1 MKLLVVE
8 DDTLLGQMLAAIL
21 SNLNY
26 AVEVAL
32 DGEQAWDLIQ
42 CYSYDL
48 ILLDVLLPSL
58 DGISLCR
65 RVRDAGLQM
74 PILLVTGCNDSHEKA
89 VGLNAGA
96 DDYVVKPFD
105 EEELVARVHALL
117 RRGAV
122 SSQPILEHGDLR
134 LYPVNC
140 EVTYRNE
147 ILTLTPKEY
156 ALLELFMRNSKRLF
170 SCGMILEQLWSYD
183 DVPGEEAVRTHIKGL
198 RQKFKAAGAE
208 TDLIETV
215 YGIGYRLKTVQKSK
229 TLTPNETTSNLKAK
243 QKTLLGVAEIWQK
256 YKGRVTEQVNILA
269 QAAFCLVNKNL
280 DIELRDEALREAH
293 TLAGSL
299 ASFGFPEGS
308 KIAAQ
313 LEKLLKVKSLIDDD
327 VTKFGTLVKALQQA
341 IEPSP
346 LSTSV
351 IEEVEEVQD
360 ERAIARIL
368 VVDDDPKI
376 LAVLGTLLAPW
387 GLQVFTL
394 ENPQNFYNTLQ
405 TVKPDLVILDIEMP
419 QISGI
424 ELCQQVRNDSDWSD
438 LPILFLTVHNDAGI
452 INQVFTVGADDFVS
466 KPIIGPE
473 LVTRILNRLERN
485 KLRRKHAQADIR
497 HVNRMLKAMQ
507 TCNKS
512 LLRAQNELDLL
523 RDICNTLTEIGKY
536 KSVWVG
542 FVESEE
548 PLNIVSVASS
558 GSTETD
564 DLLNVATNAVTS
576 ARTCVF
582 KLEKNIAVS
591 IPLIWK
597 QKAFGIINIF
607 GDADTCDT
615 EFIKQLEQLTDDLAY
630 GIISLRREQERT
642 NELVQVNQTLQCELE
657 RRLQMQEALRNS
669 QALFA
674 GIVSIADDAII
685 SIDAQ
690 QCITLFNSGAERI
703 FGYLASEVLGQPLDL
718 LLPQRYTKV
727 HRRHVSEFE
736 TSPNQSRKM
745 GERREIYGKRKD
757 GTEFA
762 AEASISKLKLGNETV
777 YTVYLQDVSDRKQ
790 IERMK
795 NEFISVVSHELR
807 TPLTSIHGSLGML
820 ASGLL
825 KPDSQ
830 QSQRLLQIATDST
843 ERLVRLINDILDI
856 ERIESGRVKMS
867 KQTCNAA
874 DLITEAVNVIQ
885 PLAEKAGIVLSV
897 TKLSVNVWVDSDR
910 IVQTLTNLLS
920 NAIKFSKPDTT
931 VWLEAQ
937 KQDKEV
943 LFIVK
948 DNGRGIPEDK
958 LEIIFERFQQ
968 LDASDARRQ
977 DGTGLGLAICKSII
991 QQHNGNIW
999 VESTLGEGSTFYF
1012 NIPFE

>member
-8 DDTLLGQMLAAIL
+8 DDTLFGQMLAAIL

-26 AVEVAL
+26 AVEVAI
-32 DGEQAWDLIQ
+32 DGEEAWNLIE

-65 RVRDAGLQM
+65 RIRSSGKQM

-96 DDYVVKPFD
+96 DDYIVKPVD
-105 EEELVARVHALL
+105 SEELVARVHALL

-122 SSQPILEHGDLR
+122 SSQPVLEHGDLR

-140 EVTYRNE
+140 EVTYCNE

-170 SCGMILEQLWSYD
+170 SCGMILEQLWSYH
-183 DVPGEEAVRTHIKGL
+183 DVPSEEAVRTHIKGL
-198 RQKFKAAGAE
+198 RQKLKAAGAE

-215 YGIGYRLKTVQKSK
+215 YGIGYRLKAIQKSK
-229 TLTPNETTSNLKAK
+229 LSTPSLKLK
-243 QKTLLGVAEIWQK
+243 QKTLSSVAEIWQK
-256 YKGRVTEQVNILA
+256 YKGRVLEQVNILA
-269 QAAFCLVNKNL
+269 QAALCLINKNL
-280 DIELRDEALREAH
+280 DTELRDEALREAH

-313 LEKLLKVKSLIDDD
+313 LEKLLKVKSLSIDE
-327 VTKFGTLVKALQQA
+327 VNKFGTLVKALQQA
-341 IEPSP
+341 IEPSCEA
-346 LSTSV
+346 TFV
-351 IEEVEEVQD
+351 MDEVELD
-360 ERAIARIL
+360 ERAVAKIL

-376 LAVLGTLLAPW
+376 LAVLETLLAPW
-387 GLQVFTL
+387 GLQVWTL
-394 ENPQNFYNTLQ
+394 ENPQHFHNTLQ

-424 ELCQQVRNDSDWSD
+424 ELCQQVRNDSNWGD
-438 LPILFLTVHNDAGI
+438 LPILFLTVHNDAPI
-452 INQVFTVGADDFVS
+452 INQVFSVGADDFVS

-485 KLRRKHAQADIR
+485 KLRCKHAQADIR
-497 HVNRMLKAMQ
+497 HVNCMLKALSA
-507 TCNKS
+507 CNQS

-523 RDICNTLTEIGKY
+523 LDICNILTEIGKY
-536 KSVWVG
+536 KSVWVD
-542 FVESEE
+542 FVETET
-548 PLNIVSVASS
+548 PLNIVTVTSS
-558 GSTETD
+558 GD
-564 DLLNVATNAVTS
+564 IQRNKLLDIAIKAINTTKTS
-576 ARTCVF
+576 LFEGNTA
-582 KLEKNIAVS
+582 IS
-591 IPLIWK
+591 IPLISK
-597 QKAFGIINIF
+597 QKAFGVINII
-607 GDADTCDT
+607 GEPDALSC
-615 EFIKQLEQLTDDLAY
+615 EFIKQLEQLTADLAY
-630 GIISLRREQERT
+630 SIISLRREQERT
-642 NELVQVNQTLQCELE
+642 NELVKVNQTLQCELFI
-657 RRLQMQEALRNS
+657 RLQMQEALRNS

-685 SIDAQ
+685 SIDSQ

-736 TSPNQSRKM
+736 TSPNPSRKM
-745 GERREIYGKRKD
+745 AERREIYGKRKD
-757 GTEFA
+757 GTEFP
-762 AEASISKLKLGNETV
+762 AEASISKLKLGDGTV

-825 KPDSQ
+825 KPDSE
-830 QSQRLLQIATDST
+830 QSKRLLQIATDST

-874 DLITEAVNVIQ
+874 DLLTEAVNVIQ

-897 TKLSVNVWVDSDR
+897 TKLSVDVWVDPDR

-920 NAIKFSKPDTT
+920 NAIKFSKPNTT
-931 VWLEAQ
+931 VWLEAR
-937 KQDKEV
+937 KQDQEV

-948 DNGRGIPEDK
+948 DLGRGIPEDK

-999 VESTLGEGSTFYF
+999 VESILGEGSTFYF
-1012 NIPFE
+1012 TIPSGV

>member
-8 DDTLLGQMLAAIL
+8 DDTLLGQMLVSIL

-26 AVEVAL
+26 AVEVAR

-65 RVRDAGLQM
+65 RIRDTGLQM

-96 DDYVVKPFD
+96 DDYVVKPFE

-117 RRGAV
+117 RRGAL
-122 SSQPILEHGDLR
+122 SSQPILEYGDLR

-215 YGIGYRLKTVQKSK
+215 YGIGYRLKAVQKFNAS
-229 TLTPNETTSNLKAK
+229 TPNFYTPDLKPK
-243 QKTLLGVAEIWQK
+243 QKTLLAVAEIWQK
-256 YKGRVTEQVNILA
+256 YKGRVLEQVNILA
-269 QAAFCLVNKNL
+269 QAGFCLVNKNL
-280 DIELRDEALREAH
+280 DTELRDKALREAH

-313 LEKLLKVKSLIDDD
+313 LEKLLKAKSLDIDD

-351 IEEVEEVQD
+351 IEEVEEVED
-360 ERAIARIL
+360 ERAVARIL

-387 GLQVFTL
+387 GLQVFPL
-394 ENPQNFYNTLQ
+394 ENPQHFHNTLQ

-419 QISGI
+419 LISGI
-424 ELCQQVRNDSDWSD
+424 ELCQQVRNDSNWSD

-485 KLRRKHAQADIR
+485 ELRRKHAQADIR

-507 TCNKS
+507 ACNKS
-512 LLRAQNELDLL
+512 LLRAQNEVDLL
-523 RDICNTLTEIGKY
+523 KDICNILTEIGKY
-536 KSVWVG
+536 KAVWVG
-542 FVESEE
+542 FIEIEE
-548 PLNIVSVASS
+548 PLSIVTVASS
-558 GSTETD
+558 GNVERNN
-564 DLLNVATNAVTS
+564 LLDVAIKAVTT
-576 ARTCVF
+576 AKTCLF
-582 KLEKNIAVS
+582 KEENSIVVS
-591 IPLIWK
+591 IPLISK
-597 QKAFGIINIF
+597 QKAFGMINIF
-607 GDADTCDT
+607 GEPDTFDT
-615 EFIKQLEQLTDDLAY
+615 EFIKQLEHLTADLAY
-630 GIISLRREQERT
+630 GVISLRREQERT

-703 FGYLASEVLGQPLDL
+703 FGYLASEVLGQSLDL

-727 HRRHVSEFE
+727 HRHHVSEFE

-757 GTEFA
+757 GTEFP

-825 KPDSQ
+825 KPESE

-874 DLITEAVNVIQ
+874 DLITEAFNVIQ
-885 PLAEKAGIVLSV
+885 PLAETAGITLSV

-937 KQDKEV
+937 KREKEV

-999 VESTLGEGSTFYF
+999 VESNLGEGSTFYF
-1012 NIPFE
+1012 NIPLE

>member
-1 MKLLVVE
+1 M
-8 DDTLLGQMLAAIL
+8 
-21 SNLNY
+21 
-26 AVEVAL
+26 
-32 DGEQAWDLIQ
+32 
-42 CYSYDL
+42 
-48 ILLDVLLPSL
+48 
-58 DGISLCR
+58 
-65 RVRDAGLQM
+65 
-74 PILLVTGCNDSHEKA
+74 
-89 VGLNAGA
+89 
-96 DDYVVKPFD
+96 
-105 EEELVARVHALL
+105 
-117 RRGAV
+117 
-122 SSQPILEHGDLR
+122 
-134 LYPVNC
+134 
-140 EVTYRNE
+140 
-147 ILTLTPKEY
+147 
-156 ALLELFMRNSKRLF
+156 
-170 SCGMILEQLWSYD
+170 
-183 DVPGEEAVRTHIKGL
+183 
-198 RQKFKAAGAE
+198 
-208 TDLIETV
+208 
-215 YGIGYRLKTVQKSK
+215 
-229 TLTPNETTSNLKAK
+229 
-243 QKTLLGVAEIWQK
+243 
-256 YKGRVTEQVNILA
+256 
-269 QAAFCLVNKNL
+269 
-280 DIELRDEALREAH
+280 
-293 TLAGSL
+293 
-299 ASFGFPEGS
+299 
-308 KIAAQ
+308 
-313 LEKLLKVKSLIDDD
+313 
-327 VTKFGTLVKALQQA
+327 QQA

-346 LSTSV
+346 LSASV
-351 IEEVEEVQD
+351 IEEVED
-360 ERAIARIL
+360 ERAVARIL

-376 LAVLGTLLAPW
+376 LAVLETLLAPW
-387 GLQVFTL
+387 GLQVWTL

-405 TVKPDLVILDIEMP
+405 TVKPDLVLLDIEMP

-485 KLRRKHAQADIR
+485 KLRRKHAQASLR
-497 HVNRMLKAMQ
+497 HINRMLKALSA
-507 TCNKS
+507 CNKS
-512 LLRAQNELDLL
+512 LLRAQNEVDLL
-523 RDICNTLTEIGKY
+523 RDICNILTEIGKY

-542 FVESEE
+542 FFETEE
-548 PLNIVSVASS
+548 PLSIVSVASS
-558 GSTETD
+558 GNTERTN
-564 DLLNVATNAVTS
+564 LLDVAIKAVTT
-576 ARTCVF
+576 AKTF
-582 KLEKNIAVS
+582 IIKQENNISVS

-597 QKAFGIINIF
+597 QKPFGIINIV
-607 GDADTCDT
+607 GEPDTFDT
-615 EFIKQLEQLTDDLAY
+615 EFIKQLEQLTADLAY

-642 NELVQVNQTLQCELE
+642 NELVKVNQTLQYELE

-669 QALFA
+669 QALFE
-674 GIVSIADDAII
+674 GIVSIASDAII
-685 SIDAQ
+685 SIDSQ

-703 FGYLASEVLGQPLDL
+703 FGYLASEVLGEPLDL
-718 LLPQRYTKV
+718 LLPQRYTKI

-736 TSPNQSRKM
+736 TSPNPSRKM

-757 GTEFA
+757 GTEFP

-867 KQTCNAA
+867 KQICNAA

-897 TKLSVNVWVDSDR
+897 TKLSVDVWVDPDR

-920 NAIKFSKPDTT
+920 NAIKFAKPDTN
-931 VWLEAQ
+931 VWLEAKQ
-937 KQDKEV
+937 QDKEV
-943 LFIVK
+943 LFIVR
-948 DNGRGIPEDK
+948 DNGRGIASDK
-958 LEIIFERFQQ
+958 LEIIFERFEQ

-1012 NIPFE
+1012 TIPIG

>member
-26 AVEVAL
+26 AVEVAK
-32 DGEQAWDLIQ
+32 DGEQAWDLIE

-65 RVRDAGLQM
+65 RIRDAGLQM

-89 VGLNAGA
+89 VALNAGA

-105 EEELVARVHALL
+105 SEELVARVHGLL

-122 SSQPILEHGDLR
+122 SSQPVLEHGDLR
-134 LYPVNC
+134 LYRVNC

-183 DVPGEEAVRTHIKGL
+183 DVPSEEAVRTHIKGL
-198 RQKFKAAGAE
+198 RQKFKAAGAK

-215 YGIGYRLKTVQKSK
+215 YGIGYRLKAVQKPK
-229 TLTPNETTSNLKAK
+229 LFTANLKAK
-243 QKTLLGVAEIWQK
+243 QKTLSSVAEIWQK
-256 YKGRVTEQVNILA
+256 YKGRVSEQVNILA
-269 QAAFCLVNKNL
+269 QAGFALVNKNL
-280 DIELRDEALREAH
+280 DIELRDEALSEAH

-313 LEKLLKVKSLIDDD
+313 LEKLLKVKSLDIDD

-351 IEEVEEVQD
+351 IEEVEEVEEVED
-360 ERAIARIL
+360 ERAVARIL
-368 VVDDDPKI
+368 VVDDDPKM
-376 LAVLGTLLAPW
+376 LAVLETLLAPW
-387 GLQVFTL
+387 GLQVFPL

-405 TVKPDLVILDIEMP
+405 TVKPDLLILDIEMP
-419 QISGI
+419 QMSGI
-424 ELCQQVRNDSDWSD
+424 ELCQQVRNDSDWGD
-438 LPILFLTVHNDAGI
+438 LPILFLTVHNDAPI

-485 KLRRKHAQADIR
+485 KLRRKHAQASLR
-497 HVNRMLKAMQ
+497 HINCMLKAIQ
-507 TCNKS
+507 ACNKL

-523 RDICNTLTEIGKY
+523 RDICNTLTAIGKY

-542 FVESEE
+542 FVETEE
-548 PLNIVSVASS
+548 PLSIVSVASS
-558 GSTETD
+558 GNTERNN
-564 DLLNVATNAVTS
+564 LLDVAIKAVTS
-576 ARTCVF
+576 AKTCLT
-582 KLEKNIAVS
+582 KEENNIAVS
-591 IPLIWK
+591 IPLLWK

-607 GDADTCDT
+607 GEPDTFDT
-615 EFIKQLEQLTDDLAY
+615 EFIKQLEQLTADLAY

-642 NELVQVNQTLQCELE
+642 NELVKVNESLQCELE

-685 SIDAQ
+685 SIDSQ

-703 FGYLASEVLGQPLDL
+703 FGYPASEVLGQPLDL

-736 TSPNQSRKM
+736 ISPNQSRKM
-745 GERREIYGKRKD
+745 GERQEIYGKRKD
-757 GTEFA
+757 GTEFP
-762 AEASISKLKLGNETV
+762 AEASISKLKLGNKTV

-830 QSQRLLQIATDST
+830 QSQRLLQIAADST
-843 ERLVRLINDILDI
+843 ERLVRLINNILDI

-874 DLITEAVNVIQ
+874 DLITEAINVIQ

-897 TKLSVNVWVDSDR
+897 TKLSVNVWVDPDR
-910 IVQTLTNLLS
+910 IVRTLTNLLS
-920 NAIKFSKPDTT
+920 NAIKFAKPDTI
-931 VWLEAQ
+931 VWLEAIQ
-937 KQDKEV
+937 QEKEV
-943 LFIVK
+943 LFIVR
-948 DNGRGIPEDK
+948 DNGRGIPSDK
-958 LEIIFERFQQ
+958 LEIIFERFEQ
-968 LDASDARRQ
+968 LDASDARQQ

-1012 NIPFE
+1012 NIPLE